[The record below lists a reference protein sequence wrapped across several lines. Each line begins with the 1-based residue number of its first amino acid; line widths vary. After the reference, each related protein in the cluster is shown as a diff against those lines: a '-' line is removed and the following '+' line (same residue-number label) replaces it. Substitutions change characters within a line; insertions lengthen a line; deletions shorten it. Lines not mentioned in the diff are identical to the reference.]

1 MIRITKQKLLFS
13 ILLLMAGGSMALWWV
28 AQSTDEQMR
37 AELLQQARISA
48 QAISVDKITSLSGSK
63 KDLGTAAYQRIKSQL
78 ASMRKAGYKCKFLY
92 LMGRLSD
99 GNVFFFVDS
108 LPPDS
113 EDYATPGLVYDE
125 VPKSYLHAFDT
136 RQESVVGPVTDRW
149 GTLITA
155 LIPITSPDSD
165 RLLAVLGMDVDA
177 SDWNQ
182 ETIRRCIGPSLV
194 TLVLVLLILLLAS
207 REKILTELHRSEE
220 KHRSIVE
227 NATNLFYSHTAD
239 HELTYISPQCRKFL
253 QCEQEEA
260 MIQWPEF
267 ATDNPINKKGF
278 ELTQKAID
286 SGKSQ
291 KPYELELEGKQ
302 GKKIIVEVNETPVLN
317 NGKTTAIVGSLTD
330 ITERKQAEAEREK
343 LQTQLNQA
351 RKMESVGILAG
362 GIAHNFNNILMGVQ
376 GRTSLMMMGKDTSD
390 LDYEHL
396 KEIEEYVRNAVEL
409 TRDLLGFAR
418 GGKYEVK
425 PTDLNALIKHEN
437 RMFGRTKKE
446 VRVQGE
452 YEKDLWTVDVDR
464 GQLRQALLNLYV
476 NASQA
481 MPGGGDLCIRTENV
495 TLDEEYIKPF
505 AFARGRYVKV
515 SVTDTGVGMDAATRG
530 KIFDPFFTTR
540 DVGQG
545 SGLGLAS
552 VYGIIKNHGGFINVY
567 SEKGEGTTFNIYLPA
582 SEKEIAKGALLP
594 DRHEIQYG
602 QGTVLLVDDEVMI
615 IKVGQ
620 EMLEMLGYR
629 VLTAGSGREALD
641 LYEKQKDAIDLVILD
656 MIMPDMGGGET
667 FDRLKA
673 IDGNVRV
680 LLSSGYS
687 INGQAK
693 EILDRGCIGFIQKPF
708 SIKALAAKVKA
719 VLDEGKSDAQQ

>member
-1 MIRITKQKLLFS
+1 
-13 ILLLMAGGSMALWWV
+13 MALWWV
-28 AQSTDEQMR
+28 AQSKDERMR
-37 AELLQQARISA
+37 AELLQQARITA
-48 QAISVDKITSLSGSK
+48 QAIFVDKITSLSGSK

-78 ASMRKAGYKCKFLY
+78 ASMRKARHKCKFLY
-92 LMGRLSD
+92 LMGRSSD

-108 LPPDS
+108 LPPNS
-113 EDYATPGLVYDE
+113 EDYTTPGLSYDE

-136 RQESVVGPVTDRW
+136 RHESVVGPVTDRW

-177 SDWNQ
+177 SDWHQ
-182 ETIRRCIGPSLV
+182 EIIHRCIGPALV
-194 TLVLVLLILLLAS
+194 ILVLVLLILLLTS
-207 REKILTELHRSEE
+207 RERILTELHKSEE

-239 HELTYISPQCRKFL
+239 HELTYISPQCRKFF

-260 MIQWPEF
+260 MIQWTEF

-286 SGKSQ
+286 SGKPQ

-302 GKKIIVEVNETPVLN
+302 GKRIIVEVNETPVLN
-317 NGKTTAIVGSLTD
+317 NRKTTAIVGSLTD
-330 ITERKQAEAEREK
+330 ITERKQAEAAQKK
-343 LQTQLNQA
+343 LQAQLNQA
-351 RKMESVGILAG
+351 QKMESIGILAG

-376 GRTSLMMMGKDTSD
+376 GRTSLMMIDKDTSD
-390 LDYEHL
+390 PDNEHL
-396 KEIEEYVRNAVEL
+396 KGIEEYVKNAVEL

-418 GGKYEVK
+418 GGKYDVK

-446 VRVQGE
+446 IRVQGE
-452 YEKDLWTVDVDR
+452 YENDLWAVDVDQ
-464 GQLRQALLNLYV
+464 GQIRQALLNLYV

-481 MPGGGDLCIRTENV
+481 MPSGGGLHIQTKNV
-495 TLDEEYIKPF
+495 TLDEEYIKPI
-505 AFARGRYVKV
+505 AVAPGRYVKV
-515 SVTDTGVGMDAATRG
+515 SVTDSGVGMDAATRE

-567 SEKGEGTTFNIYLPA
+567 SEKGTGTTFNIYLSA
-582 SEKEIAKGALLP
+582 SEKETMEEAPRP

-602 QGTVLLVDDEVMI
+602 QGTVLLVDDEEMI
-615 IKVGQ
+615 TEVGQ
-620 EMLEMLGYR
+620 AMLESLGYR
-629 VLTAGSGREALD
+629 VFTAGSGQEALA
-641 LYEKQKDAIDLVILD
+641 LYEKQKDEIDLVILD
-656 MIMPDMGGGET
+656 MIMPGMGGGET
-667 FDRLKA
+667 FDRVKKMGG
-673 IDGNVRV
+673 DVRV
-680 LLSSGYS
+680 ILSSGYS

-693 EILDRGCIGFIQKPF
+693 EIMDRGCIGFIQKPF
-708 SIKALAAKVKA
+708 SMEALSIKVCE
-719 VLDEGKSDAQQ
+719 VLDRKE

>member
-1 MIRITKQKLLFS
+1 MIRITRQKLLLS

-28 AQSTDEQMR
+28 AQSTDKRMR
-37 AELLQQARISA
+37 AELLQQARIAA
-48 QAISVDKITSLSGSK
+48 QAISVNNITFLSGSK

-78 ASMRKAGYKCKFLY
+78 ASMRKASYKCKFLY
-92 LMGRLSD
+92 LMGRSSD

-108 LPPDS
+108 LSPDS
-113 EDYATPGLVYDE
+113 EDYATPGLPYYE
-125 VPKSYLHAFDT
+125 VPKSYLHGFDT

-165 RLLAVLGMDVDA
+165 SLLAVLGMDVDA

-182 ETIRRCIGPSLV
+182 ETIHRCIGPALV
-194 TLVLVLLILLLAS
+194 ILVLVLLIFLLAS
-207 REKILTELHRSEE
+207 RERISAELHKSEE
-220 KHRSIVE
+220 KHRNIVE

-239 HELTYISPQCRKFL
+239 HKLTYVSPQCRKFF

-260 MIQWPEF
+260 MIQWTEL
-267 ATDNPINKKGF
+267 ATDNPINKKGL

-286 SGKSQ
+286 SGEPQ

-302 GKKIIVEVNETPVLN
+302 GKKIIVEVNEIPVLK

-330 ITERKQAEAEREK
+330 ITARKQAEDEREE
-343 LQTQLNQA
+343 LQAQLNQVQ
-351 RKMESVGILAG
+351 KMESVGILAG

-376 GRTSLMMMGKDTSD
+376 GRTSLMKMDKDTSD
-390 LDYEHL
+390 PDYEHL
-396 KEIEEYVRNAVEL
+396 KGIEECVRNAVEL

-425 PTDLNALIKHEN
+425 PTGLNALIRHEN

-446 VRVQGE
+446 VRVHGE
-452 YEKDLWTVDVDR
+452 YEKDLWAVDVDQ
-464 GQLRQALLNLYV
+464 GQLRQALLNLYL

-481 MPGGGDLCIRTENV
+481 MPSGGDLYIQTKNV

-505 AFARGRYVKV
+505 AVVPGRYVKI
-515 SVTDTGVGMDAATRG
+515 SVTDTGVGMDAATRE

-567 SEKGEGTTFNIYLPA
+567 SEEGEGSTFNIYLPA
-582 SEKEIAKGALLP
+582 SEKEIAEGTLRP
-594 DRHEIQYG
+594 DRHKIQYG
-602 QGTVLLVDDEVMI
+602 QGTVLLVDDEEMVI
-615 IKVGQ
+615 QVGQ
-620 EMLEMLGYR
+620 GMLEMLGYL
-629 VLTAGSGREALD
+629 VFTAGSGQEALD
-641 LYEKQKDAIDLVILD
+641 MYEKQKDAIDLVILD
-656 MIMPDMGGGET
+656 MIMPFMGGGET

-673 IDGNVRV
+673 IDGNVQV
-680 LLSSGYS
+680 LLSTGYS
-687 INGQAK
+687 INEQAK

-708 SIKALAAKVKA
+708 SMEDLSRKMYET
-719 VLDEGKSDAQQ
+719 LDEDKG